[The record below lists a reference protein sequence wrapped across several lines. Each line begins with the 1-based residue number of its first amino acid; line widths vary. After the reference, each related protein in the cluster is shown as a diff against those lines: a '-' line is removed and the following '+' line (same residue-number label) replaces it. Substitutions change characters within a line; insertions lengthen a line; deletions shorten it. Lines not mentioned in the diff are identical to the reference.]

1 MSLWTSRV
9 HSRQHSLWQM
19 MVGRLLSFWGRTF
32 FRGYVQLQVDIILY
46 MFNIYVYIYIYIL
59 YIMYDFF
66 LPCWI
71 STSVFVYYPLVARA
85 SYGKHESVMLQE
97 DDYCDRMIS
106 EKVSWQQ
113 ETLGGWHRVFCLG
126 ATILLSNSGDGW
138 LSIGFINLT
147 TKRDFLH
154 VGQDA
159 EMEPNQIVVHP
170 WNLKITQLK
179 RKIIFQTIIFRFHVN
194 LPGCICT

>member
-1 MSLWTSRV
+1 MVVSSIFYFHHYLGKWSNLTNIC
-9 HSRQHSLWQM
+9 QM
-19 MVGRLLSFWGRTF
+19 GWNH
-32 FRGYVQLQVDIILY
+32 QLVYIRIY
-46 MFNIYVYIYIYIL
+46 IYCIYNIYVFSSMLNSNVGLCIL
-59 YIMYDFF
+59 PFD
-66 LPCWI
+66 C
-71 STSVFVYYPLVARA
+71 
-85 SYGKHESVMLQE
+85 GKHESVMLQE

-126 ATILLSNSGDGW
+126 ATSLLSNSGDGW
-138 LSIGFINLT
+138 LSIGSINLT

-159 EMEPNQIVVHP
+159 EMKPNQIVVHP
-170 WNLKITQLK
+170 WNQKIAQLK

>member
-1 MSLWTSRV
+1 MVVSNIFYFQPYLGKWFKLTNIF
-9 HSRQHSLWQM
+9 QM
-19 MVGRLLSFWGRTF
+19 GWNH
-32 FRGYVQLQVDIILY
+32 QVDI
-46 MFNIYVYIYIYIL
+46 YIYTYDIFFHAEFQRRSL
-59 YIMYDFF
+59 YTTLWLRD
-66 LPCWI
+66 
-71 STSVFVYYPLVARA
+71 STANMNR
-85 SYGKHESVMLQE
+85 VMLQE

-113 ETLGGWHRVFCLG
+113 ETLGGWHRVFFWVPR

-138 LSIGFINLT
+138 LSIGSINLT
-147 TKRDFLH
+147 TKRDVLH
-154 VGQDA
+154 VGRDA

-179 RKIIFQTIIFRFHVN
+179 RKNIFQTIIFRFHVN